1 MVSTAE
7 PSTSHFWL
15 WTFFFLLLIAGV
27 VAAGLFVYHR
37 RGFHTK
43 FNLSMYF
50 RNNELFHEFSNNE
63 KQPTSQQ
70 PHTNF
75 PRVPPTLISNMG
87 KNYEV
92 INNDYNASS
101 HQYENLQSLQNFSDE
116 EFGTESEFNNDQNQ
130 RLIV

>member
-1 MVSTAE
+1 VSTAE

-15 WTFFFLLLIAGV
+15 WTFFFLLIIAGV
-27 VAAGLFVYHR
+27 VGAGLFVYRR

-43 FNLSMYF
+43 FNLNMYF

-63 KQPTSQQ
+63 KQPSSQQ
-70 PHTNF
+70 PHSIF
-75 PRVPPTLISNMG
+75 PRFPPALISNMG

-92 INNDYNASS
+92 INDDCNTT
-101 HQYENLQSLQNFSDE
+101 HQFENLQSMQNFSDE
-116 EFGTESEFNNDQNQ
+116 EFVTESELNNDQNQ